1 MYIDLDTGTLQFG
14 SDTEFFG
21 TAFIGIRSDT
31 PLFPMV
37 TASGKGAIVGIV
49 YRGKGQYIIFSLN
62 MQTLQYRK
70 VKRL

>member
-49 YRGKGQYIIFSLN
+49 YRGKGQYIIFL
-62 MQTLQYRK
+62 TIYRPYDIEK
-70 VKRL
+70 